1 MKNAKEQQL
10 EWSIKYNQDGQTVT
24 IGTIQELLLVRS
36 YSDKRN
42 GHKKMLQDAHIVTNR
57 KNARIAARTL
67 IQR

>member
-24 IGTIQELLLVRS
+24 IGTIQELLLVRL

-42 GHKKMLQDAHIVTNR
+42 GAL
-57 KNARIAARTL
+57 KNAAGRSYSD
-67 IQR
+67 